1 MRRVGMEVR
10 NRPEEQV
17 SQKRS
22 SREANTQEVPKE
34 KINRTRELLN
44 VVYDAL
50 NSSAGGVIIT
60 DRKGR
65 IIYVN
70 PSFLK
75 IFGYND
81 KSEVLDKNATDL
93 FTKEEVKRIS
103 DVEDIID
110 ESKGEKGEF
119 YARHRD
125 GTVFPVEVSASNVT
139 DTMGNVMGRIAS
151 FIDITDR
158 KQLEKG
164 LRDSE
169 NKLRHLSQR
178 ILDAQEEE
186 RKLIAHELHDGL
198 GATLTNIKYS
208 LEQRVEDHPEEK
220 ESLDQA
226 ISMVQNAIKD
236 TSRIS
241 RSLRPSILDDMG
253 VIPAIR
259 WFCRGFQE
267 GNTGTAVETQLEIQ
281 EEEVREP
288 LKLVIYRI
296 VQEALNNIAKHSG
309 AQRATVALRKTGY
322 KLELTIEDNGEGF
335 DSQEAGDTGM
345 GLTSM
350 RERTQFSGGLFSVRS
365 SVGKG
370 TTIRAIWPLQ
380 SRTSHQ

>member
-1 MRRVGMEVR
+1 MEMK
-10 NRPEEQV
+10 NRPEEQGMRKQ
-17 SQKRS
+17 SS
-22 SREANTQEVPKE
+22 SREANTQEEPTE
-34 KINRTRELLN
+34 KIKRTRELLN

-50 NSSAGGVIIT
+50 NSSAGGVIVT

-70 PSFLK
+70 PAFLK
-75 IFGYND
+75 IFGYED

-93 FTKEEVKRIS
+93 FTNEEIKRIS
-103 DVEDIID
+103 DVEDIIE
-110 ESKGEKGEF
+110 ESKGETKEF
-119 YARHRD
+119 FARHRD

-139 DTMGNVMGRIAS
+139 DHTGNVIGRIAS

-169 NKLRHLSQR
+169 NKLRNLSQR

-198 GATLTNIKYS
+198 GATLTNIKYN
-208 LEQRVEDHPEEK
+208 LEQRIEDHPGEK
-220 ESLDQA
+220 ESLEQA
-226 ISMVQNAIKD
+226 VSMVQDAIKD

-253 VIPAIR
+253 IIPAIK

-267 GNTGTAVETQLEIQ
+267 GNADTAVDTQLEIQ
-281 EEEVREP
+281 EEEISES

-296 VQEALNNIAKHSG
+296 VQEALNNVAKHSN
-309 AQRATVALRKTGY
+309 AQKATVALRKTEES
-322 KLELTIEDNGEGF
+322 LELSVEDNGEGF
-335 DSQEAGDTGM
+335 AAHEAGDAGM

-350 RERTQFSGGLFSVRS
+350 KERTQFSGGRFSIHSRP
-365 SVGKG
+365 GKG
-370 TTIRAIWPLQ
+370 TVIRASWPLINQ
-380 SRTSHQ
+380 

>member
-1 MRRVGMEVR
+1 MPR
-10 NRPEEQV
+10 QI
-17 SQKRS
+17 RS
-22 SREANTQEVPKE
+22 SREAHKQEEPKE
-34 KINRTRELLN
+34 KVKRTRELLN

-60 DRKGR
+60 NRKGR

-70 PSFLK
+70 PSFLA
-75 IFGYND
+75 IFGYKD
-81 KSEVLDKNATDL
+81 KSEVLQKNATDL
-93 FTKEEVKRIS
+93 FTTEEIKRIS

-110 ESKGEKGEF
+110 ESKEETEEF
-119 YARHRD
+119 YARHRN

-139 DTMGNVMGRIAS
+139 DHRGNVIGRIVS

-158 KQLEKG
+158 KHLEKD
-164 LRDSE
+164 LRNSE
-169 NKLRHLSQR
+169 NKLRNLSQR

-208 LEQRVEDHPEEK
+208 LEQRSEEHPEEK
-220 ESLDQA
+220 ESLGQA
-226 ISMVQNAIKD
+226 IFMVRNAIKD

-253 VIPAIR
+253 VIPAIK

-267 GNTGTAVETQLEIQ
+267 GNTGITIETQLDVQ
-281 EEEVREP
+281 EKEVSEP

-296 VQEALNNIAKHSG
+296 AQEALNNVAKHSG
-309 AQRATVALRKTGY
+309 AQKAIVALRKTENRI
-322 KLELTIEDNGEGF
+322 ELTVEDNGQGF
-335 DSQEAGDTGM
+335 DSEQAGDAGM

-350 RERTQFSGGLFSVRS
+350 RERTQFSGGFFSIQS
-365 SVGKG
+365 SLGKG
-370 TTIRAIWPLQ
+370 TIIRSSWPLSNQ
-380 SRTSHQ
+380 RPVTSKHLTLSTER